1 MSSTISPAVR
11 AAFEAE
17 AALIAAPW
25 AIAGQTYAP
34 ADVWAAVDPDG
45 YAVALADFA
54 AEHAAR

>member
-1 MSSTISPAVR
+1 MSATISPATR
-11 AAFEAE
+11 AAFETE
-17 AALIAAPW
+17 AALIAPART
-25 AIAGQTYAP
+25 IAGQTYAP